1 MKINKAL
8 LAGLLMMVLSSPA
21 MAQENGEKVE
31 NVFNPHWYVQAQP
44 LGMQYTLGENPFG
57 KLLSYNVQVAGGYNF
72 NKYLGARFAINA
84 FQSKGGWDM
93 DVNKNWKWYYIAP
106 AADVT
111 LDLSNLIFG
120 YKHDRLFTFGVF
132 AGIGANIAWGNKE
145 AATVKSELTSFYG
158 HDNALRYLWD
168 GGKASFLGRAGIM
181 GDFNI
186 DQHWSVGLELQ
197 ATTLSDKYNSKK
209 AGNTD
214 WYFNGLI
221 GVKYVFGNKNTKQAV
236 AAQQQQQ
243 AAPLTDSQV
252 NVVEKVVEK
261 TIYVET
267 TIHEISRS
275 IYFKQAGNTTVSAA
289 EMVKVQEVA
298 DFMKEH
304 PDATVTLCGYADK
317 GTGNPTINAKLSE
330 KRVNAVADAL
340 KNKFGIEASRIIIDF
355 KGDTEQPKEG
365 TANRVTIA
373 TAISKKVVEVEK

>member
-21 MAQENGEKVE
+21 MAQDNGEKVE

-84 FQSKGGWDM
+84 YQSKAGM
-93 DVNKNWKWYYIAP
+93 DLHINKNWKWYYIAP
-106 AADVT
+106 AVDVT

-120 YKHDRLFTFGVF
+120 YNPDRLFTFGAF
-132 AGIGANIAWGNKE
+132 AGIGVNVAWGNKE
-145 AATVKSELTSFYG
+145 AATVKNELG
-158 HDNALRYLWD
+158 DNYLRYFWD

-181 GDFNI
+181 GDFHIN
-186 DQHWSVGLELQ
+186 QNWSVGLELQ

-221 GVKYVFGNKNTKQAV
+221 GVKYVFGERNTKKV
-236 AAQQQQQ
+236 VPAQQQQQ

-340 KNKFGIEASRIIIDF
+340 KNKFGIEASRITIDF

>member
-8 LAGLLMMVLSSPA
+8 LAGLLMMALGSSA
-21 MAQENGEKVE
+21 MAQENGEEVK

-106 AADVT
+106 AVDVT
-111 LDLSNLIFG
+111 LDLSNLMFG
-120 YKHDRLFTFGVF
+120 YNPDRLFTFGVF
-132 AGIGANIAWGNKE
+132 AGIGANVAWGNKE
-145 AATVKSELTSFYG
+145 AATVKSELTSIYG

-221 GVKYVFGNKNTKQAV
+221 GVKYVFGNKNTKQA
-236 AAQQQQQ
+236 APAKLQE

-252 NVVEKVVEK
+252 NVVEKVIEK

-275 IYFKQAGNTTVSAA
+275 IYFKHAGNTTISAS

-298 DFMKEH
+298 DFMKDH

-330 KRVNAVADAL
+330 KRVKAVADAL
-340 KNKFGIEASRIIIDF
+340 MNKYGIEESRITVDF
-355 KGDTEQPKEG
+355 KGDSEQPKEG

-373 TAISKKVVEVEK
+373 VAKSKKVVEVVK

>member
-8 LAGLLMMVLSSPA
+8 LAGLLMMVLSSSA
-21 MAQENGEKVE
+21 MAQDNGEKVE

-57 KLLSYNVQVAGGYNF
+57 KLLSYNLQVAGGYNF

-84 FQSKGGWDM
+84 FQSKAGWDM

-106 AADVT
+106 AVDVT

-132 AGIGANIAWGNKE
+132 AGIGANVAWGNKE

-214 WYFNGLI
+214 W
-221 GVKYVFGNKNTKQAV
+221 
-236 AAQQQQQ
+236 
-243 AAPLTDSQV
+243 
-252 NVVEKVVEK
+252 
-261 TIYVET
+261 
-267 TIHEISRS
+267 
-275 IYFKQAGNTTVSAA
+275 
-289 EMVKVQEVA
+289 
-298 DFMKEH
+298 
-304 PDATVTLCGYADK
+304 
-317 GTGNPTINAKLSE
+317 
-330 KRVNAVADAL
+330 
-340 KNKFGIEASRIIIDF
+340 
-355 KGDTEQPKEG
+355 
-365 TANRVTIA
+365 
-373 TAISKKVVEVEK
+373 

>member
-8 LAGLLMMVLSSPA
+8 LAGLLMMVLSSSA

-31 NVFNPHWYVQAQP
+31 NVFKPHWYIQAQP

-84 FQSKGGWDM
+84 YQSKAGM
-93 DVNKNWKWYYIAP
+93 DLYYNKNWKWYYIAP
-106 AADVT
+106 AVDVT

-120 YKHDRLFTFGVF
+120 YNPDRLFTFGAF
-132 AGIGANIAWGNKE
+132 AGIGVNVAWGNKE
-145 AATVKSELTSFYG
+145 AATVKNELG
-158 HDNALRYLWD
+158 DNYLRYFWD

-181 GDFNI
+181 GDFHIN
-186 DQHWSVGLELQ
+186 QNWSVGLELQ

-209 AGNTD
+209 AENTD

-221 GVKYVFGNKNTKQAV
+221 GVKYVFGERNTKKAIPV
-236 AAQQQQQ
+236 QQQQ

-275 IYFKQAGNTTVSAA
+275 IYFKQAGNTTISAA

-298 DFMKEH
+298 DFMKDH
-304 PDATVTLCGYADK
+304 PDATVTLCGYADR

-340 KNKFGIEASRIIIDF
+340 KNKFGIEASRITMDF

-373 TAISKKVVEVEK
+373 VAKSKKVVEVVK